1 MKKWIVIAVMVI
13 LIGSLLVWR
22 FVFPA
27 SQRSS
32 EEVQTV
38 PVRRGDLEVTVTA
51 SGYVRAASQ
60 VDLAF
65 QVSGQVAEI
74 LVEEGQVVKAGQ
86 PLVRLDLK
94 SLELQVAQAE
104 ANLTAAEAQL
114 QKLLKGPSEAELEA
128 ARAAVRSAQA
138 AYEAAKAQVA
148 MQNKD
153 LRLAEINL
161 EKAKSALE
169 QAQAAYDRVAHMPNV
184 AMLPQSLQLQQAT
197 LDYEAAKL
205 NYEKV
210 LASLNDTALQ
220 SAYAQLAQA
229 RAQLESLENTPSE
242 EDIEISRAQV
252 RQAEV
257 ALEQAKLNLERATL
271 KAPFD
276 GFVESINVEIGQT
289 VSAGLPAV
297 TLVNLSSLE
306 VKADLV
312 EVDVAKVKEGQEVR
326 ITFDALPARTY
337 RGVVK
342 RIGRVGSVVQGVV
355 LFPVM
360 VSIENPDD
368 DIRVGMTANLD
379 IVVGK
384 AENALLVP
392 ASAIRS
398 MKGKQVVLVKRGDS
412 IKPVPVK
419 VGLSNETTSEIV
431 EGDIREG
438 DEVVVGSLTST
449 QQREGRGMFFGMPRP
464 PRR

>member
-1 MKKWIVIAVMVI
+1 MKKWIIIAALVI

-51 SGYVRAASQ
+51 SGYVGAASQ

-86 PLVRLDLK
+86 PLVRLDVK

-128 ARAAVRSAQA
+128 AKAAVRSAQA

-229 RAQLESLENTPSE
+229 KAQLESLENTPSE

-289 VSAGLPAV
+289 VNAGLPAV

-326 ITFDALPARTY
+326 ITFDALPDRTY
-337 RGVVK
+337 RGVVR

-368 DIRVGMTANLD
+368 DIRVGMTANLE

-384 AENALLVP
+384 VENALLVP

-398 MKGKQVVLVKRGDS
+398 VKGNQVVLVKRGES

-419 VGLSNETTSEIV
+419 VGLSNETMSEIA

-438 DEVVVGSLTST
+438 DEVVVGSPAST
-449 QQREGRGMFFGMPRP
+449 QRRENRRVFFGMPRL
-464 PRR
+464 RRR